1 MYESNDKMYTLMSSG
16 HQLLQII
23 SRFGIA
29 LGVGEKTIE
38 EVCREYGLDTDT
50 ILAVINHDTHAKV
63 DIPTLMIYVRNAHSY
78 FLEFQMPRIKQEL
91 IAAISHLKM
100 EELRD
105 ARTRSIPL
113 LIIQFFDRYVE
124 EVRKHIQLEER
135 QDFHQHATA
144 DESMTHQLSELKQ
157 LITKYFPGNGENS
170 MLYAAL
176 TDIFEIE
183 AELALHC
190 SIEDDILLPALKR
203 KNATKNAEEEL
214 SDRERDVLIQV
225 VNGLSNK
232 EIADVLNIS
241 THTVISHRK
250 NIARKLNIHSSA
262 GLTIY
267 AIVNKLVCL
276 DELKNT

>member
-1 MYESNDKMYTLMSSG
+1 MYSSVDKMYRLMAAD

-29 LGVGEKTIE
+29 LGVGDKTVD
-38 EVCREYGLDTDT
+38 EVCCDCGLDTDT
-50 ILAVINHDTHAKV
+50 FLAVVNHNSNAKV
-63 DIPTLMIYVRNAHSY
+63 DISTLMVYLKNAHSY
-78 FLEFQMPRIKQEL
+78 FLDFQLPRIKQEL
-91 IAAISHLKM
+91 VAAISQLSA
-100 EELRD
+100 EELTD
-105 ARTRSIPL
+105 THTQSIPL
-113 LIIQFFDRYVE
+113 LIIRYFDAYVE
-124 EVRKHIQLEER
+124 EVRKHIQHEEIN
-135 QDFHQHATA
+135 DYELHHN
-144 DESMTHQLSELKQ
+144 DDVSMEHKLSELKQ
-157 LITKYFPGNGENS
+157 FIARYFPGTGQNS
-170 MLYAAL
+170 MLYAAFA
-176 TDIFEIE
+176 DIFEIE
-183 AELALHC
+183 QELALHC

-203 KNATKNAEEEL
+203 ANKNKAVDEEL
-214 SDRERDVLIQV
+214 SEREKDVLIQV

-232 EIADVLNIS
+232 EIADVLHIS